1 MENSGGGQEMELL
14 VTWRVPCTFLI
25 YLDGLYMS
33 YGLAAT
39 YPQME
44 DTPTSTVMTYPGR
57 SPHPV
62 LAG

>member
-1 MENSGGGQEMELL
+1 MELL